1 MWNGILLWFWF
12 AFPNFSGYNLCDIFP
27 LIYSQQAFPIKGQTV
42 NVSSLRATYGLCYIV
57 SSVLLFVFQTTKAKV
72 MLSLMAIQKWASDC
86 SLATSTQIVSLAWPF
101 LSTSISLKAKTRLF
115 HIPSQWSAQCSWVT
129 QSCPTLCDP
138 MDCSTSGFPVHQ
150 LPELAQTHVL
160 SSRWC
165 HSTISSSVVP
175 FSSCLQSFPPSG
187 SFQMSHLLASGGQSI
202 GISASTSVLRMNTQ
216 DWSHLGWT
224 GWNSLQSKEL
234 SRVFSNTTV

>member
-1 MWNGILLWFWF
+1 
-12 AFPNFSGYNLCDIFP
+12 
-27 LIYSQQAFPIKGQTV
+27 
-42 NVSSLRATYGLCYIV
+42 
-57 SSVLLFVFQTTKAKV
+57 
-72 MLSLMAIQKWASDC
+72 MAIQKWASDC

-115 HIPSQWSAQCSWVT
+115 HIPSQWSARCSWVT

-175 FSSCLQSFPPSG
+175 FSSCLQSFPASG
-187 SFQMSHLLASGGQSI
+187 SFQMSPFLPSGGQST
-202 GISASTSVLRMNTQ
+202 GASASAISP
-216 DWSHLGWT
+216 
-224 GWNSLQSKEL
+224 SKESGGRISFRIDWLFSLLSKRL
-234 SRVFSNTTV
+234 SRVFSNTQFKSINSLALSFLHDPTLTSIPDYLTLICTESTNTKAEVLKIFELNFLQKEYPQLKKKIFPQVFTQHKKAY